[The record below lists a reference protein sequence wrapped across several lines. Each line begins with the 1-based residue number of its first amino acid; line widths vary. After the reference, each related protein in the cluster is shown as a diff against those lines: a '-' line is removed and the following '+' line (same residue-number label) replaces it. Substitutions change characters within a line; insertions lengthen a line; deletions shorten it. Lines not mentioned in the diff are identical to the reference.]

1 MNQFELKDLRYP
13 TKSTKLSP
21 MKDSLN
27 AIANEVFWM
36 KHGVLDGRIDPEQI
50 VPKCKPE
57 DLDGGITVEIKSAI
71 KGHVMIRILGEKQY
85 RYHDDDN
92 GVRHEWSYF
101 DSSATVILPRCKY
114 GNFPDGYR
122 LTGQI
127 PVNMSFNKLAK
138 IVEYVYEK
146 CREMGIIKSNG
157 TTS

>member
-13 TKSTKLSP
+13 TESTKLSP

-57 DLDGGITVEIKSAI
+57 DLDDGITVEIKSAI

-85 RYHDDDN
+85 RYHDDSN

-101 DSSATVILPRCKY
+101 DSSLSIVLPYCKY
-114 GNFPDGYR
+114 GTSRFGYK
-122 LTGQI
+122 LTGEV
-127 PVNMSFNKLAK
+127 PLDMPFNKLAK
-138 IVEYVYEK
+138 IIEYVHEK
-146 CREMGIIKSNG
+146 CREMGIIK
-157 TTS
+157 